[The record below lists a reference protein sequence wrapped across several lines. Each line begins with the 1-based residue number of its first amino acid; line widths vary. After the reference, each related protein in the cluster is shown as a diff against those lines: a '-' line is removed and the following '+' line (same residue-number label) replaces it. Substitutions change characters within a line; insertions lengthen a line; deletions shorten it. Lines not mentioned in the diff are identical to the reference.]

1 MECTREGE
9 QDADQSR
16 TSRFYET
23 DDGWYLRTREGIS
36 VGPYFRKFDAQLAAS
51 LLSPVLDQ
59 VESPTDTI
67 TAIHRFS
74 QDPGYGPAPCK
85 RPVEAVP
92 ERTPLRNSVTQAP
105 RSSATPKS
113 LPKARRRGED
123 GYVTVWRRLANSVSA
138 RGFS

>member
-9 QDADQSR
+9 QEADQSR

-23 DDGWYLRTREGIS
+23 EDGWYLRTREGIS
-36 VGPYFRKFDAQLAAS
+36 VGPYSRKFDAQLAAS

-74 QDPGYGPAPCK
+74 QDPGYGPVPPPCNGSVAP
-85 RPVEAVP
+85 AP
-92 ERTPLRNSVTQAP
+92 ERTPRRNSATQAP
-105 RSSATPKS
+105 KSS
-113 LPKARRRGED
+113 PKARRRGEH

-138 RGFS
+138 RGSS

>member
-9 QDADQSR
+9 QEADQSR

-36 VGPYFRKFDAQLAAS
+36 VGPYSRKFDAQLAAS

-74 QDPGYGPAPCK
+74 QDPGYGPVPQPCNGSVAP
-85 RPVEAVP
+85 AP
-92 ERTPLRNSVTQAP
+92 ERTPRRNSATQAP
-105 RSSATPKS
+105 KSS
-113 LPKARRRGED
+113 PKARRRGEN

-138 RGFS
+138 RGSS